1 MCSRVPFW
9 LLMLCVIFCLAGNA
23 FALRDSTT
31 DLWDVSHGVVIDGDS
46 GILSLTD
53 VTRMF
58 GTGCDTL
65 FADGQAPGTLHYVEW
80 HTPHPI
86 FLRSFNLHAAHDG
99 ADRNIY
105 YRGFSKFTLYYGDGQ
120 GHWTQLYEY
129 ETDPDKDSLYGGG
142 ATYTDRQNLELH
154 VDVTPTL
161 AKYFRAEFVQSG
173 GPPIG
178 AANASGPRIIE
189 LDGYDTFTYAPNPA
203 ADPSAPELTVTTNG
217 LNVTL
222 SWSAVA
228 DASGYILW
236 FVFPNDQ
243 FQLDFSTLG
252 FIDMGNTRSI
262 TGALSSGMAFYTAIQ
277 SYHASGSGG
286 ISNIELVS
294 IFGGD
299 LTFPDTGNNLLE
311 INDPGGIGTVLFQ
324 GTSTPSG
331 PGLPAT
337 GLSVNDGD
345 TQFTVSWDTE
355 GRPTELNMEEMQI
368 RYRYNNDGSFNYVV
382 FENGQGIYL
391 GKGIQS
397 NEDWPC
403 DDREGYERHIA
414 QTDPVIQKLVQEIAK
429 LRTTLYCVFVFS
441 NPDFPMGPK
450 LTGAEEFRFQLALYQ
465 IRKTFD
471 ITLKSLEDYLAKEM
485 DRFDNRCQGCPSDR
499 PIDCGGGGCCPAV
512 WPKCCPATKWCCPSN
527 TTCCPNGPGCYLP
540 GEICCWD
547 GTTCPADYPIC
558 GDDGY
563 CYTSQNGAKSLSR
576 KTPAGMTGG
585 RCPAHQSGG
594 TSLIRSYQKSKTSET
609 ALPSTTH

>member
-1 MCSRVPFW
+1 M
-9 LLMLCVIFCLAGNA
+9 
-23 FALRDSTT
+23 
-31 DLWDVSHGVVIDGDS
+31 
-46 GILSLTD
+46 
-53 VTRMF
+53 
-58 GTGCDTL
+58 
-65 FADGQAPGTLHYVEW
+65 
-80 HTPHPI
+80 
-86 FLRSFNLHAAHDG
+86 
-99 ADRNIY
+99 
-105 YRGFSKFTLYYGDGQ
+105 
-120 GHWTQLYEY
+120 
-129 ETDPDKDSLYGGG
+129 
-142 ATYTDRQNLELH
+142 
-154 VDVTPTL
+154 DVTPTL

-178 AANASGPRIIE
+178 PANASGPRIIE

-222 SWSAVA
+222 SWSAVG

-243 FQLDFSTLG
+243 FQPDFNTLG
-252 FIDMGNTRSI
+252 SVDMGNTRSI
-262 TGALSSGMAFYTAIQ
+262 TSALPSGMAFYTAIQ

-299 LTFPDTGNNLLE
+299 LTFPDTGNNLME

-345 TQFTVSWDTE
+345 TQFTVLWDTE

-368 RYRYNNDGSFNYVV
+368 RYIYNSDGSFNYVV
-382 FENGQGIYL
+382 FVDGQGIYL
-391 GKGIQS
+391 GTEIKMGRRSTSDKQEIQS

-429 LRTTLYCVFVFS
+429 LRTTLYCVFVIC
-441 NPDFPMGPK
+441 NPDFPIGPNQ
-450 LTGAEEFRFQLALYQ
+450 LSEAGEFRYQLALYQ
-465 IRKTFD
+465 LKKTFD
-471 ITLKSLEDYLAKEM
+471 ITLKSLENQLAKEM
-485 DRFDNRCQGCPSDR
+485 AKFDHRCQGCPSDY
-499 PIDCGGGGCCPAV
+499 PIDCGNGDCCKAV
-512 WPKCCPATKWCCPSN
+512 FPKCCPATEWCCPSN

-547 GTTCPADYPIC
+547 GGTCPADYPIC

-563 CYTSQNGAKSLSR
+563 CYTSQNDAKSLSR

-594 TSLIRSYQKSKTSET
+594 ASRMRSGPLMADPLS
-609 ALPSTTH
+609 STTPHP